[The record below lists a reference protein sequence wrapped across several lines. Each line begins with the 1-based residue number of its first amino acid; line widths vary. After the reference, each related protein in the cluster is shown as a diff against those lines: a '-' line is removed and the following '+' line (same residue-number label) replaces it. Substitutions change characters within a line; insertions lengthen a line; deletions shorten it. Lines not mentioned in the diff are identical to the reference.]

1 MLTSTLPRLHGV
13 VVLLVERE
21 PGELLTLLLTQSGA
35 IVASTRSAGEA
46 LQQWDVVRPDV
57 LITDAVMTDDGVH
70 VIQRALEANVPSIA
84 ITGPGHADEDA
95 EILLIRAIA
104 TLAGRRARSK
114 VGPPRSASE

>member
-21 PGELLTLLLTQSGA
+21 PDELFTLLLTQSGA
-35 IVASTRSAGEA
+35 VVASTRSACEA

-57 LITDAVMTDDGVH
+57 LITDAVMTDDGGQM
-70 VIQRALEANVPSIA
+70 IQRALEANVPSLA

-95 EILLIRAIA
+95 EILLARAIA
-104 TLAGRRARSK
+104 TLAGPQVRSK
-114 VGPPRSASE
+114 VRSPRGASE